1 MRSAVVSYENDGG
14 IGIHGGCGPG
24 RANTRGSHFVRRTA
38 VSGLHRGLPRAM
50 RALSRPLRHAFWR
63 SRPASAAQPPRITPV
78 TAMPLQRAIHPR
90 LGLSN
95 ADRHFPPGLAMDAFP
110 AMRRS
115 PRSRTP
121 APCHR
126 DDGTF
131 VVVMC
136 TVVTKCT
143 MHLKR
148 KVVACYERCNAIMGP
163 AHRNCL
169 HRFRQSNTC
178 PPVPA
183 RL

>member
-1 MRSAVVSYENDGG
+1 MPVRLAYTVDAVQSVQTHEGRTSSVGRRCRVYIGDFLARCALCLVHYVMHSGEVARHRRHSLPASPLLRQCLCNVPFILGWAFPTQ
-14 IGIHGGCGPG
+14 IGI
-24 RANTRGSHFVRRTA
+24 S
-38 VSGLHRGLPRAM
+38 
-50 RALSRPLRHAFWR
+50 
-63 SRPASAAQPPRITPV
+63 
-78 TAMPLQRAIHPR
+78 
-90 LGLSN
+90 
-95 ADRHFPPGLAMDAFP
+95 PPGLAMDAFP

-126 DDGTF
+126 DDGAF

-148 KVVACYERCNAIMGP
+148 KVVAYYERCNAIMGP